1 MLTELSAVAQAAAC
15 LAVVHLTAMLTKVGA
30 PVDGAA
36 VTADAASSGCRAA
49 KRGATMAGDL
59 TAVLAHA
66 ARADPIATTLAAK
79 IGVWSAVRTDS
90 SHRHMH

>member
-1 MLTELSAVAQAAAC
+1 MLAELSAVAQAAAC
-15 LAVVHLTAMLTKVGA
+15 LAVVHLTAMLTEVGT

-36 VTADAASSGCRAA
+36 VTTNATTPGGWTA

-59 TAVLAHA
+59 TAVLAHTTWT
-66 ARADPIATTLAAK
+66 DPIATTLAAE

-90 SHRHMH
+90 SHRHV